1 VPQTVSTFQRP
12 STDELAWLGTGPVPA
27 MPYYDPDYFELER
40 QAVFLKSWIHV
51 GHVCELADPGS
62 FVRRDLEFARASLLI
77 VRGRDERVRAFHN
90 VCTHRGTR
98 LVDAAAGRQT
108 KFSCPYHM
116 WTFGADGALL
126 SAPDFESFHVDRK
139 DCALREVAL
148 QECGGMLFVNF
159 DPEAVP
165 LREWLG
171 EYAERL
177 EQMPVARAT
186 TFSEYSYEI
195 AANWKLTYDN
205 FQENYHLRFIH
216 SRTAGA
222 GCGKDNPFGYPSHFS
237 LNGKH
242 RTQTIWTDPD
252 PEVKPTMLEGFMRGA
267 PRLAADGI
275 LENPFARE
283 YFALL
288 PNLFI
293 FGSPGSHFLH
303 TVFPLGPEKSR
314 GVIRLYWIGED
325 ETASVRY
332 AREFSMAMIRDIH
345 SEDVAVVQAGQRG
358 VSSGALEHLHFQEKE
373 ILCRHLVKVV
383 EEMVE
388 AYRAETAQD

>member
-1 VPQTVSTFQRP
+1 MNVHSGKIEVRDDP
-12 STDELAWLGTGPVPA
+12 LILGTEPIPA
-27 MPYYDPDYFELER
+27 KYYYDPDWYELER
-40 QAVFLKSWIHV
+40 KAVFLRSWLNV
-51 GHVCELADPGS
+51 GHVCELPESGS
-62 FVRRDLEFARASLLI
+62 FIRRELEFARTSLLI
-77 VRGRDERVRAFHN
+77 VRGKDGAVRAFHN
-90 VCTHRGTR
+90 VCTHRGTQ
-98 LVDAAAGRQT
+98 LTEEAAGRKST
-108 KFSCPYHM
+108 FSCRYHM
-116 WTFGADGALL
+116 WTFGTDGALV
-126 SAPDFESFHVDRK
+126 SAPDFERFDTTK
-139 DCALREVAL
+139 EECALR
-148 QECGGMLFVNF
+148 Q
-159 DPEAVP
+159 VP
-165 LREWLG
+165 LEICAGLIFVCLEPQEGLRDYLG
-171 EYAERL
+171 SMAEVL
-177 EQMPVARAT
+177 EQLPVARAT
-186 TFSEYSYEI
+186 TFHEYVYEI
-195 AANWKLTYDN
+195 DANWKMDYDN

-275 LENPFARE
+275 LDNPFARE
-283 YFALL
+283 YFALF
-288 PNLFI
+288 PNLFL
-293 FGSPGSHFLH
+293 FGSPGNHFLH
-303 TVFPLGPEKSR
+303 TVFPLGPERSR

-358 VSSGALEHLHFQEKE
+358 VSSGALQHLHFQEKE

-383 EEMVE
+383 EDMVE
-388 AYRAETAQD
+388 AYQAETAQE